1 MLKKEGLIKE
11 GLIKEGFIY
20 EIRKNRILFFM
31 LIPTLLFF
39 ILFNYLPMVGV
50 YFAFT
55 RFNFAD
61 GLFKSPFVGFENFS
75 FLFKSGTLWK
85 ITRNTIFYNLCFI
98 FIGNFLQIT
107 VAILLSRLSGRIF
120 KKLTQSIMFFP
131 YFISFVVV
139 QAFVYAMLDSQSGAV
154 TKLFASLGV
163 QDFNAYGT
171 PSVWVYIINIVY
183 NWKWLGYGT
192 VIYLAAIA
200 GINSELYEAAD
211 IDGADVVRQIRHI
224 TIPLLLPTFII
235 LLLLALGN
243 ILRGQFEMFYQLV
256 GNNGLLYDA
265 TDILDT
271 YVFRTLRV
279 TFDLGMGTAAG
290 LYQSLFGFILIIIV
304 NQLIKWKHPE
314 YSLF

>member
-1 MLKKEGLIKE
+1 MQKNEGLLFELKKNK
-11 GLIKEGFIY
+11 
-20 EIRKNRILFFM
+20 ILFAM
-31 LIPTLLFF
+31 LVPTLLFF

-55 RFNFAD
+55 RFNFTD
-61 GLFKSPFVGFENFS
+61 GLFKSPFVGFENFA
-75 FLFKSGTLWK
+75 FLIKSGTLWK
-85 ITRNTIFYNLCFI
+85 ITWNTIFYNLCFI
-98 FIGNFLQIT
+98 FIGNILQVI
-107 VAILLSRLSGRIF
+107 VAILLSRLTSRFF

-131 YFISFVVV
+131 YFVSFVVV
-139 QAFVYAMLDSQSGAV
+139 QAFVYAMLDSQSGMV
-154 TKLFASLGV
+154 TKLLASMGIEG
-163 QDFNAYGT
+163 FNAYGT
-171 PSVWVYIINIVY
+171 PGVWVYIINVVY

-200 GINSELYEAAD
+200 GINDELYEAAN
-211 IDGADVVRQIRHI
+211 IDGASAFRQIRHI
-224 TIPLLLPTFII
+224 TVPLLVPTFII

-256 GNNGLLYDA
+256 GNNGLLYDT

-271 YVFRTLRV
+271 FVFRTLRV

-290 LYQSLFGFILIIIV
+290 LYQSLFGFLLIVAV
-304 NQLIKWKHPE
+304 NQLIKWKYPE